1 MTKSRTTGKI
11 VKITALLMAALM
23 LTALLSSCGNS
34 LSGKYTNGLLGLSL
48 EFKSGGKVTLTYPKP
63 SLTGKTGT
71 SEGTYEISKDKTTIT
86 MTFGDEEAK
95 SYGGESSLEIGK
107 DYIKVDS
114 LTFTK
119 DKK

>member
-11 VKITALLMAALM
+11 IKITAMLMAALM
-23 LTALLSSCGNS
+23 LTALLGACGNS
-34 LSGKYTNGLLGLSL
+34 LSGKYTNELLGLSL
-48 EFKSGGKVTLTYPKP
+48 EFKSGGKVTLTYPKL

-95 SYGGESSLEIGK
+95 SYRGEPSLEIGK

>member
-1 MTKSRTTGKI
+1 
-11 VKITALLMAALM
+11 
-23 LTALLSSCGNS
+23 
-34 LSGKYTNGLLGLSL
+34 
-48 EFKSGGKVTLTYPKP
+48 
-63 SLTGKTGT
+63 
-71 SEGTYEISKDKTTIT
+71 

>member
-1 MTKSRTTGKI
+1 MTNSRTTGKI

-34 LSGKYTNGLLGLSL
+34 LSGKYTNELLGLSL
-48 EFKSGGKVTLTYPKP
+48 EFKSGGKVTLTYPKL

-119 DKK
+119 EKK